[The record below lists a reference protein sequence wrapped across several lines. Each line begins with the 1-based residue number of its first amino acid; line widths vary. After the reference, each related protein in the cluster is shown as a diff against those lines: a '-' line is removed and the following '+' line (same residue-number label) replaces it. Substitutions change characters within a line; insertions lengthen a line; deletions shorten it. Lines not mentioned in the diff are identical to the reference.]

1 MTKEYAPIRYKD
13 HKLYLLDQR
22 KLPLEEIFIENKTLQ
37 DGHDSI
43 KEMVVRGA
51 PCIGFTAIYTMALWI
66 KDNPDF
72 TLQDFVR
79 AAEYLKTARPTAV
92 NLAFEIDRTIE
103 LVREHASQEVDFYEL
118 VLNFANEQVALSE
131 IRNRAMAISAEKEL
145 TELFGDK
152 KLRLMTHCNTGFL
165 ACGSIGTAL
174 GVIQHMAEKDQIEK
188 AWVDETRPYLQGS
201 RLTAYE
207 LTKLKV
213 PYDVVVE
220 GAASYL
226 MSKNLVDAVF
236 VGADRIVS
244 NGDTANKIGTSNLA
258 IIAKNYNVPFYVV
271 APSSSFDLKTPSGE
285 GIEIELRPESEIL
298 AYNGSQIAPDNAS
311 ALNPSFD
318 VTRAEFI
325 TGIIC
330 EHGMIKPP
338 YVQNIAEV
346 LTDEES

>member
-1 MTKEYAPIRYKD
+1 MSKEYAPISFID
-13 HKLYLLDQR
+13 DKLYLLDQR
-22 KLPLEEIFIENKTLQ
+22 KLPNEEIYIANKTLQ

-66 KDNPDF
+66 KNHPDF
-72 TLQDFVR
+72 TLQEFTQ

-92 NLAFEIDRTIE
+92 NLAFELDRTIE
-103 LVREHASQEVDFYEL
+103 LVRDNAKNELDFFEL
-118 VLNFANEQVALSE
+118 VLDFANEQVALSE
-131 IRNRAMAISAEKEL
+131 KRNRTMALAAEQEL
-145 TELFGDK
+145 RYLFGDK
-152 KLRLMTHCNTGFL
+152 KLKLMTHCNTGFL

-174 GVIQHMAEKDQIEK
+174 GVIQHMAEKDKIEK
-188 AWVDETRPYLQGS
+188 AWVDETRPYLQGT

-207 LTKLKV
+207 LSKLGV

-226 MSKNLVDAVF
+226 MSNEMVDAIF

-258 IIAKNYNVPFYVV
+258 IIAKNYEVPFYVV
-271 APSSSFDLKTPSGE
+271 APASSFDLKTLSGE
-285 GIEIELRPESEIL
+285 GIEIELRPKNEIL
-298 AYNGSQIAPDNAS
+298 AYKGSQIAPANAS

-318 VTRAEFI
+318 ITKANFI

-330 EHGMIKPP
+330 EYGIIKPP
-338 YVQNIAEV
+338 YDQNIRKV
-346 LTDEES
+346 LTNGKS